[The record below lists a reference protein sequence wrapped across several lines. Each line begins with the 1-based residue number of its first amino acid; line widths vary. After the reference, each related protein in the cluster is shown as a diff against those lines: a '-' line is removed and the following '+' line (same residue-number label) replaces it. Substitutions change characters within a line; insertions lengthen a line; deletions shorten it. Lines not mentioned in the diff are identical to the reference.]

1 VSDAVVTLE
10 GVWKAYPRYEPGVR
24 TVRGIVARRVP
35 AFARSGATRWALRDV
50 SLAARAGEA
59 VGIIGANGAGKST
72 LLRLA
77 SGLGRP
83 TRGTISLPERTA
95 SVLSLGDAFDMSLT
109 GRENALTAAIVAG
122 MRRRDAAARMP
133 GILEFAELEAFA
145 DAPMRTYSDG
155 MRLRLAFGVIAQLEP
170 RALLLDEVIAVGDLR
185 FQAKCMQRV
194 QDLRDGGTTVLFASH
209 SLEQVADECDRAI
222 WLQGGGVRA
231 SGEAGAVVAAY
242 RDAMRSATME
252 RTPVAAAD
260 GDGLELRRNRFGS
273 QEVRIASV
281 AVRAGDSADA
291 AELASGAGL
300 RVTLELEADT
310 PVEDPIVGVS
320 VHRAG
325 DGVVCLD
332 LSSEATDLRLGAVSR
347 CTVELAIERLD
358 LVPGDYLVDVGVYPR
373 DWSYAYDYHWQA
385 YPLRV
390 TGRGGG
396 QGVVSPPVGWRRT
409 A

>member
-1 VSDAVVTLE
+1 MSAAVVTLE
-10 GVWKAYPRYEPGVR
+10 GVWKAYPRYEPGAR

-35 AFARSGATRWALRDV
+35 AFGRGATRWALRDV
-50 SLAARAGEA
+50 SIAAHAGEA

-95 SVLSLGDAFDMSLT
+95 SVLSLGDAFDLSLT

-122 MRRRDAAARMP
+122 MRRREANAQMAD
-133 GILEFAELEAFA
+133 ILEFAELEAFA

-185 FQAKCMQRV
+185 FQAKCMDRV
-194 QDLRDGGTTVLFASH
+194 QGLREAGTAVLFASH
-209 SLEQVADECDRAI
+209 SLEQVAEECDRAI

-242 RDAMRSATME
+242 RDAMRSETMD
-252 RTPVAAAD
+252 RTPAAAPVGDD
-260 GDGLELRRNRFGS
+260 GGLELHRNRFGS
-273 QEVRIASV
+273 QEVRIAEV
-281 AVRAGDSADA
+281 AV
-291 AELASGAGL
+291 EASEVPSGSGL
-300 RVTLELEADT
+300 RVTLSLEAEP

-320 VHRAG
+320 IHRAR

-332 LSSEATDLRLGAVSR
+332 ISSELADLQLGRVSR

-358 LVPGDYLVDVGVYPR
+358 LVPGDYLIDVGVYPR

-385 YPLRV
+385 YPLSV
-390 TGRGGG
+390 TGRGGGG
-396 QGVVSPPVGWRRT
+396 QGVVSPPASWRR
-409 A
+409 AG